1 VALCTGEWKNMRFN
15 SYRLQL
21 VFRLLVLSITI
32 YFFARLNFD
41 PTYRGTYL
49 GLGAFALLQVW
60 LLIRYHEKTSR
71 QLNRFLQSVS
81 YDDFTE
87 QFQAEKEGSLQKELA
102 LRLNEVMGKFREVRA
117 EKEANLHYFEAI
129 VQHIGIGIITYKPD
143 GTILLLNKAA
153 KKLLNTSQAKNLTDL
168 AGINYRLEENL
179 QQIAHNEKALVQF
192 RQNGELVNLS
202 VHVIDIVLL
211 RETIR
216 IASIQNIQPELEEKE
231 MEAWQ
236 NLLKVL
242 THEIM
247 NSVTPIASL
256 SACAGE
262 EIQTLTDIEAEE
274 ITVLKEELIDIGKC
288 LQTISRRSDGLIRF
302 LNDFRSLNAIT
313 KLQLSVFN
321 VVELLQGIKVLFREQ
336 FASQNIELELDFQ
349 NESLLLEADRHLL
362 EQVLINLVKNAA
374 EAVIEKPEKHIGIK
388 AFADERSRVN
398 IQVSDN
404 GSGITLEAQSKI
416 FIPFYTTKTTGSGIG
431 LSWTRQIMRL
441 HKGAISVQ
449 SELGTGTSFLLKF

>member
-1 VALCTGEWKNMRFN
+1 MRFN
-15 SYRLQL
+15 QYRLQL
-21 VFRLLVLSITI
+21 VLRLLVLSITI

-41 PTYRGTYL
+41 PAYRGTYF
-49 GLGAFALLQVW
+49 GLGFFALLQVW

-71 QLNRFLQSVS
+71 QLNRFLLSVS

-87 QFQAEKEGSLQKELA
+87 QFQAEKEGSFQKELA
-102 LRLNEVMGKFREVRA
+102 LRLNEVMEKFRVVRA

-153 KKLLNTSQAKNLTDL
+153 RKILQASQAKTLADL
-168 AGINYRLEENL
+168 AGANEQIVRSL
-179 QQIAHNEKALVQF
+179 QAGSNNEKTLVQL

-202 VHVIDIVLL
+202 VHIIEIVLL

-247 NSVTPIASL
+247 NSVTPISSL
-256 SACAGE
+256 SVSAGE
-262 EIQTLTDIEAEE
+262 EIQALTDIDAEE
-274 ITVLKEELIDIGKC
+274 ITVLKEELTDIGKC

-302 LNDFRSLNAIT
+302 LNDFRSLNAT
-313 KLQLSVFN
+313 SRLQLTVFN
-321 VVELLQGIKVLFREQ
+321 VVELLQEIKVLFREQ
-336 FASQNIELELDFQ
+336 FASQNIDLFLDFQ
-349 NESLLLEADRHLL
+349 NDSLLLEADRHLI

-374 EAVIEKPEKHIGIK
+374 EALAEQPHQKIGIK
-388 AFADERSRVN
+388 AFLDERSRVN

-404 GSGITLEAQSKI
+404 GSGLTPEAQAKI
-416 FIPFYTTKTTGSGIG
+416 FIPFYTTKATGSGIG
-431 LSWTRQIMRL
+431 LSWSRQIMRL

-449 SELGTGTSFLLKF
+449 SELGVGTSFLLKF

>member
-1 VALCTGEWKNMRFN
+1 MRFN

-21 VFRLLVLSITI
+21 LLRLLVLSLTI
-32 YFFARLNFD
+32 YLFARINFD
-41 PTYRGTYL
+41 PAYRGTYF
-49 GLGAFALLQVW
+49 GLGAFALLQIW
-60 LLIRYHEKTSR
+60 LLVRYHEKTSR

-102 LRLNEVMGKFREVRA
+102 LRLNEVIGKFREVRA

-143 GTILLLNKAA
+143 GTILLLNKAV
-153 KKLLNTSQAKNLTDL
+153 KKMLQTSQAKTLTDL
-168 AGINYRLEENL
+168 AGTNAGLVENL
-179 QQIAHNEKALVQF
+179 QQIGHNEKALVQL

-202 VHVIDIVLL
+202 VHVIEIVLL

-216 IASIQNIQPELEEKE
+216 ITSIQNIQPELEEKE

-256 SACAGE
+256 SASAGE
-262 EIQTLTDIEAEE
+262 EIQTLTETDAEE
-274 ITVLKEELIDIGKC
+274 ITVLKEELTDIGKC

-302 LNDFRSLNAIT
+302 LNDFRSLNAVS

-321 VVELLQGIKVLFREQ
+321 VVELLQEIKVLFREQ
-336 FASQNIELELDFQ
+336 FAAQNIELNLNFQ
-349 NESLLLEADRHLL
+349 NSSLLLEADRHLI

-374 EAVIEKPEKHIGIK
+374 EALTEKPQKRIEIK
-388 AFADERSRVN
+388 AFTDDRSRVN
-398 IQVSDN
+398 ILVSDN
-404 GSGITLEAQSKI
+404 GSGITLEAQAKI
-416 FIPFYTTKTTGSGIG
+416 FIPFYTTKITGSGIG
-431 LSWTRQIMRL
+431 LSWSRQILRL

-449 SELGTGTSFLLKF
+449 SELGVGTNFLLKF